1 MTKENV
7 IQVLPEWFDGETYP
21 DGGEVT
27 NPYSGCGCW
36 LNAKELSMYDFIK
49 GSEMLL
55 ESGIRN
61 EELIKQFYEG
71 LWWFKDN
78 NIEAYMILLDQYAER
93 SFIKNKIYYIL
104 YYCYSFKFTFK
115 NV

>member
-7 IQVLPEWFDGETYP
+7 VQILPKWFNGEVYP

-49 GSEMLL
+49 GCEMLL
-55 ESGIRN
+55 EKNSN
-61 EELIKQFYEG
+61 QNDLVNLFYKG

-78 NIEAYMILLDQYAER
+78 NLEAYMILLD
-93 SFIKNKIYYIL
+93 
-104 YYCYSFKFTFK
+104 
-115 NV
+115 